1 MKMNKSI
8 DRIKMNLQL
17 LAGEGESAEV
27 SATDVSNMQ
36 TSENIDT
43 TVTTQE
49 PVKTEKTFTQEDI
62 DRIISKKL
70 AQFKQ
75 KEEARV
81 KEVEEAEKLK
91 RMSEAERQQAEMK
104 KQLDEFNKMKAEM
117 AREKLNSQVV
127 KELSTL
133 ELPCEYAE
141 YVMVEGDAEGTMT
154 RLKTFAEKYKADVQ
168 READRQVQERLRG
181 NVPRTS
187 TVTTSNQTFTKEDIL
202 KMSPDEINKNWDKIK
217 HIKLT

>member
-1 MKMNKSI
+1 MKMNESI

-17 LAGEGESAEV
+17 LAEQGDNIDPIV
-27 SATDVSNMQ
+27 TATDTTDVQASND
-36 TSENIDT
+36 E
-43 TVTTQE
+43 VTIKE
-49 PVKTEKTFTQEDI
+49 PTKTEKTFTQDDI

-81 KEVEEAEKLK
+81 KEIEEAEKLK

-104 KQLDEFNKMKAEM
+104 KQLDEFNKMKSEM

-141 YVMVEGDAEGTMT
+141 YVMVEGDAEGTMA
-154 RLKTFAEKYKADVQ
+154 RLKIFAEKYKADVQ

-181 NVPRTS
+181 NAPRTS
-187 TVTTSNQTFTKEDIL
+187 TVTSSNQAFTKEDIM